1 MEAKEFVAYA
11 LKHETFPRND
21 FKHLVEHL
29 AFFINV
35 KSDKL
40 AHFHIYKPG
49 ANHDA
54 RFICDTLYLLAL
66 DITSPVLNYLSE
78 DQKVLVDRATFI
90 MSVYLV
96 PGLLKSS

>member
-1 MEAKEFVAYA
+1 M
-11 LKHETFPRND
+11 
-21 FKHLVEHL
+21 
-29 AFFINV
+29 NV

-90 MSVYLV
+90 MSVYFA
-96 PGLLKSS
+96 PAFLKSSRAEYAVRNDFEAFKVAKIMTTEWQIPT